1 MTTLDSIK
9 KFISKNN
16 WLLAKSMPDTPHWYV
31 LRNPTNSIEF
41 DLFANYIHAN
51 GVLRKWGSYGYIY
64 LDIDS
69 FTYWTMNNSEGEKSL
84 INRAELKTT
93 NEAATNQVFKKCPN
107 CKRLTAESEY
117 KKFTKTTNGVT
128 RTFWRCPVC
137 ESFKQAAKKGLLK
150 K

>member
-1 MTTLDSIK
+1 MTTLDYIK
-9 KFISKNN
+9 KFIAKTD
-16 WLLAKSMPDTPHWYV
+16 WVLAKSMPEAPHWYV
-31 LRNPTNSIEF
+31 MRKDGNASEF
-41 DLFANYIHAN
+41 DSFAEHILNN
-51 GVLRKWGSYGYIY
+51 GVLRKWGSFGYLY

-69 FTYWTMNNSEGEKSL
+69 FTYWTMNNSEGDKTI
-84 INRAELKTT
+84 INRADIKTAGEGNT
-93 NEAATNQVFKKCPN
+93 NEKLKKCPN

-137 ESFKQAAKKGLLK
+137 EAFKQAAKKALLK